1 VPETVSASIITLIIR
16 LGLKGIIEEFFSSIY
31 TNNTLSPTV
40 MYMENKGTEGDLTSG
55 STGNTADLGQGSSG
69 LTPEQEFIKDI
80 REIIEEF
87 EAFNK
92 KAAGN
97 LKIVTDTELKYENI
111 PLVNIAYK
119 ALIEAHSGYL
129 TKSYMRRD
137 AWITKFMPFFPEEVQ
152 SKLMELE
159 SKRDQISRKYFEELD
174 KLDEIKDPKARLQQ
188 AFIKTNA
195 YRNAL
200 NKEFNL
206 AEQIVNK
213 SLKGTVIS
221 KNPEFKVLV
230 NSIYIEVKKIFN
242 NQDGY
247 LKKRIEQELL
257 KKEN

>member
-1 VPETVSASIITLIIR
+1 
-16 LGLKGIIEEFFSSIY
+16 
-31 TNNTLSPTV
+31 
-40 MYMENKGTEGDLTSG
+40 
-55 STGNTADLGQGSSG
+55 
-69 LTPEQEFIKDI
+69 
-80 REIIEEF
+80 
-87 EAFNK
+87 
-92 KAAGN
+92 
-97 LKIVTDTELKYENI
+97 
-111 PLVNIAYK
+111 
-119 ALIEAHSGYL
+119 
-129 TKSYMRRD
+129 
-137 AWITKFMPFFPEEVQ
+137 MPFFPEEVQ

-230 NSIYIEVKKIFN
+230 NSRYIEVKKIFN